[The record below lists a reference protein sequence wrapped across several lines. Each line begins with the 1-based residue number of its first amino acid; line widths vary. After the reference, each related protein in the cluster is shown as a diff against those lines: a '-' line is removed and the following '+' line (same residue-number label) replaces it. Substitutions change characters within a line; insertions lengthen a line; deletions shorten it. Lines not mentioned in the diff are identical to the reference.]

1 MMPAENRPKMRVVP
15 FKELEQ
21 AVHYISIQ
29 DGEKNWVMRI
39 ARSIG
44 KVARVESNDA
54 PDGMP
59 SYNFIGQDTAVLLTP
74 EEYKAMTGRSANP

>member
-44 KVARVESNDA
+44 KVARVEGKDG

-59 SYNFIGQDTAVLLTP
+59 YYNFVGQDTAILLTP
-74 EEYKAMTGRSANP
+74 EEYKTVTGRNAEP